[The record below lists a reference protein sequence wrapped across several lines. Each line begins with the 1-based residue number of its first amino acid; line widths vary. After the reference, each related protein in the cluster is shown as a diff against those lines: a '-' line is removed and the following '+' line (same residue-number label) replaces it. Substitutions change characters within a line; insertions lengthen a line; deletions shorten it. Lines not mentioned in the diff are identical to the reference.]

1 MGKITLGTRNVSI
14 EFPGVKAL
22 SDVNFEVSTGMIH
35 ALMGANGAGKSTLMK
50 VIAGSNP
57 DYTGEVLYNGN
68 PVELRSPAAA
78 KKLGIQIVYQ
88 EVDMALVPNLTVAE
102 NVMFNDTVMNMKGKL
117 FMNYTKL
124 RADAKEVLDQLHVN
138 IDVNRICST
147 LSLAEKQLV
156 LIARAIQNECN
167 FLILDE
173 PTAPLSDAE
182 TDELFRVVQHLCDTR
197 NMAVIFITHRIHEV
211 LRICDSYTVMRNG
224 EVVDRSPITSETTSK
239 EIVDKM
245 LGRSFEENFPKEV
258 CEIGEK
264 SFIIENLT
272 EKDEKVKDINMY
284 VRKGEIVGLAGLV
297 GGGKTE
303 LCKTIFGAYKKKS
316 GTITLNGKELKIK
329 KPTDAV
335 KNRIALVPEE
345 RRKEGVLVAETCT
358 FNLAAASLDQFCNFG
373 FVDTVKT
380 AKNAQHYV
388 DDLGVKTPSI
398 KQKVALLSG
407 GNQQKVVVG
416 KWLAADCDVY
426 IFDEPTKGV
435 DVGAKME
442 IFRLINQIAKDGN
455 CVIYATCE
463 NSELLSIT
471 DRMYVMFDGKIMAEL
486 ETAKTS
492 EKEIMHYATGATE
505 AYVEE

>member
-57 DYTGEVLYNGN
+57 DYTGDVLYNGK

-117 FMNYTKL
+117 FMNYAKL
-124 RADAKEVLDQLHVN
+124 RADAKAVLDQLHVS

-173 PTAPLSDAE
+173 PTAPLSDTE
-182 TDELFRVVQHLCDTR
+182 TEELFRVVQHLCDTR

-264 SFIIENLT
+264 SFIVENLT
-272 EKDEKVKDINMY
+272 EKEGKVKDINMY

-345 RRKEGVLVAETCT
+345 RRKEGVLVAETCV
-358 FNLAAASLDQFCNFG
+358 FNLAAASLDSFCKLG

-398 KQKVALLSG
+398 RQKVALLSG

-442 IFRLINQIAKDGN
+442 IFRLINQIAKEGN

>member
-1 MGKITLGTRNVSI
+1 
-14 EFPGVKAL
+14 
-22 SDVNFEVSTGMIH
+22 
-35 ALMGANGAGKSTLMK
+35 
-50 VIAGSNP
+50 
-57 DYTGEVLYNGN
+57 
-68 PVELRSPAAA
+68 
-78 KKLGIQIVYQ
+78 
-88 EVDMALVPNLTVAE
+88 MA
-102 NVMFNDTVMNMKGKL
+102 
-117 FMNYTKL
+117 
-124 RADAKEVLDQLHVN
+124 
-138 IDVNRICST
+138 
-147 LSLAEKQLV
+147 
-156 LIARAIQNECN
+156 
-167 FLILDE
+167 
-173 PTAPLSDAE
+173 
-182 TDELFRVVQHLCDTR
+182 
-197 NMAVIFITHRIHEV
+197 
-211 LRICDSYTVMRNG
+211 
-224 EVVDRSPITSETTSK
+224 
-239 EIVDKM
+239 
-245 LGRSFEENFPKEV
+245 
-258 CEIGEK
+258 
-264 SFIIENLT
+264 LT
-272 EKDEKVKDINMY
+272 EKEGKVKDINMY

-316 GTITLNGKELKIK
+316 GTIILNGKELKIK

-345 RRKEGVLVAETCT
+345 RRKEGVLVAETCV
-358 FNLAAASLDQFCNFG
+358 FNLAAASLDTYCKLG

-398 KQKVALLSG
+398 RQKVALLSG

-442 IFRLINQIAKDGN
+442 IFRLINQIAKEGN

-486 ETAKTS
+486 ETAKTN